1 MKADII
7 KKSIVSQFQIISK
20 KAKVAPEKEHIM
32 PTWGLVYKN
41 NGTRG
46 LVTQFGTIER
56 NGAKI
61 DIVDGELRQVKK
73 PFFSTWK
80 RTLKNI
86 SNMLEKVDENLDNDK
101 VVKKNIVNL
110 LCFPKDFSERISK
123 INKNITKG

>member
-1 MKADII
+1 MKTDAI
-7 KKSIVSQFQIISK
+7 KKTIVSQFKTISE
-20 KAKVAPEKEHIM
+20 KAKVTPEREHYV

-46 LVTQFGTIER
+46 FVNQLGTIER

-61 DIVDGELRQVKK
+61 DIVDGEVRQVKK

-86 SNMLEKVDENLDNDK
+86 SNMLKKVDENLDNDK
-101 VVKKNIVNL
+101 VVTKNIVNV
-110 LCFPKDFSERISK
+110 LCFPKDFAERISK
-123 INKNITKG
+123 INK

>member
-1 MKADII
+1 MKTEAI
-7 KKSIVSQFQIISK
+7 KETIVSQFKTISK
-20 KAKVAPEKEHIM
+20 KAKVTPEKEHIV

-61 DIVDGELRQVKK
+61 DIVDGEVRQVKK

-86 SNMLEKVDENLDNDK
+86 STMLGKVDENLENEK
-101 VVKKNIVNL
+101 VVTKNIVNIF
-110 LCFPKDFSERISK
+110 CFPKDLAERISK
-123 INKNITKG
+123 INKK